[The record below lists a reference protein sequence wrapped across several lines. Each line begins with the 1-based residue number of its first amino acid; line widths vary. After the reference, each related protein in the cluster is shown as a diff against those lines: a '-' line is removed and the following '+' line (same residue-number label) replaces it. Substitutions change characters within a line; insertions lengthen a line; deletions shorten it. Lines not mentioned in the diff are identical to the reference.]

1 MTPFRLLWPLLWAM
15 IVLMAGPVRGA
26 TLEPEDPFASRSP
39 AASLKIVYR
48 LTGRMEGQAILWV
61 DGPRRVMVTQAKDNA
76 FGLARKVHLREITT
90 PERIVRLDLIGQR
103 ASVRANPRGLL
114 SRRFEALDPRQK
126 RLVVRQME
134 SLGQALGSHISA
146 GKVTVS
152 EADFLG
158 LGARRVKIG
167 GDSFFFWSASDI
179 PLHEVRRLDGLYWT
193 REARDVIL
201 EAEVPEEL
209 FRLPGWVEE
218 SDWAEE
224 LARVELVALWIM
236 DVLAQPFVYLPFQ
249 TDEDD
254 VSKPEQTEVLAWRLL
269 FPPGFR
275 PEEVGGASD
284 RAAAPGLVQPP
295 LRPIPW
301 PALAPP
307 GFRTEVA
314 RFRVSPDW
322 EPFPL
327 PPGRRPWPPAGLIQD
342 VLNHRAAA
350 LAWIID
356 NFIPE

>member
-1 MTPFRLLWPLLWAM
+1 MTPFRLIWPLLWAM
-15 IVLMAGPVRGA
+15 IVLMTVPVWGA
-26 TLEPEDPFASRSP
+26 ALEPEDPFASRAP

-48 LTGRMEGQAILWV
+48 LTGRLEGQAILWV

-76 FGLARKVHLREITT
+76 FGLARKVLLREITT
-90 PERIVRLDLIGQR
+90 PERIVRLDLTGQR
-103 ASVRANPRGLL
+103 ASIRANLRGLL
-114 SRRFEALDPRQK
+114 SRRFEALGPRQK

-134 SLGQALGSHISA
+134 SLGQALGSHIGGGVSA
-146 GKVTVS
+146 S

-158 LGARRVKIG
+158 LGAVRVKIG
-167 GDSFFFWSASDI
+167 RDSFFFWSASDI

-193 REARDVIL
+193 LEARDIIL
-201 EAEVPEEL
+201 EAEVSEEL
-209 FRLPGWVEE
+209 FRLPDWVEE

-224 LARVELVALWIM
+224 LARVELVTLWIM

-249 TDEDD
+249 ADEDEAP
-254 VSKPEQTEVLAWRLL
+254 KPGQAEVLAWRLL
-269 FPPGFR
+269 FPPGLR
-275 PEEVGGASD
+275 TEEAWGASD
-284 RAAAPGLVQPP
+284 LAAAPDLVQPP

-307 GFRTEVA
+307 GFRTEEA

-342 VLNHRAAA
+342 VLNLRAAA
-350 LAWIID
+350 LAWIIN

>member
-1 MTPFRLLWPLLWAM
+1 MAPFRLIWPLFWAM
-15 IVLMAGPVRGA
+15 IVLMAGPVWGA
-26 TLEPEDPFASRSP
+26 ALEPEDPFASRSP
-39 AASLKIVYR
+39 AASLKIIYR

-61 DGPRRVMVTQAKDNA
+61 DGPRRVMVTQVKDNA
-76 FGLARKVHLREITT
+76 FGLARPVHLREITT
-90 PERIVRLDLIGQR
+90 PERVVRLDLTGQR
-103 ASVRANPRGLL
+103 ASIRANLRGLL
-114 SRRFEALDPRQK
+114 SRRFEVLGSRQK

-134 SLGQALGSHISA
+134 SLGQALGSHIGV

-167 GDSFFFWSASDI
+167 SDSFFFWSASDI

-193 REARDVIL
+193 REARDIIL

-209 FRLPGWVEE
+209 FRLPDWVAED
-218 SDWAEE
+218 DWAEE
-224 LARVELVALWIM
+224 LARAELVTLWIM
-236 DVLAQPFVYLPFQ
+236 DLLAQPFVYLPFQ
-249 TDEDD
+249 ADEDKA
-254 VSKPEQTEVLAWRLL
+254 SKPGQTEVLAWRLL
-269 FPPGFR
+269 FPPGLR
-275 PEEVGGASD
+275 TEEAGGASD
-284 RAAAPGLVQPP
+284 LAATPALVQPP

-342 VLNHRAAA
+342 VLNRQAAA
-350 LAWIID
+350 LAWIIN
-356 NFIPE
+356 NFMPE